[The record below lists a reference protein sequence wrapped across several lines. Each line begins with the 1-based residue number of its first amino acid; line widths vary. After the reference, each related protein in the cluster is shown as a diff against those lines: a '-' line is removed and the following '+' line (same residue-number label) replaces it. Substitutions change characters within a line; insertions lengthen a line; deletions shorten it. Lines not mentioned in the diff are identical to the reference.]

1 MIEYFETTGLAA
13 WDALWLPVLI
23 WSVPAL
29 LVALVARSP
38 RLSASQQVD
47 LIVATLLA
55 LPVAVLMANL
65 PWRPTSMESLVM
77 LVPLPAEPVLR
88 SPGVAA
94 TAEPNLTWLLL
105 GLLTWIAALAASIG
119 AIRFGASVTWVARI
133 AGRSRPVTDANAL
146 SILGAAR
153 VRSGVG
159 REVHLREWPGCA
171 SPLSC
176 GVLRPVICV
185 PDATDPALE
194 LILLHE
200 LEHHRSGDLWK
211 TLAVGVV
218 RSVFMLHPLAVWLAR
233 RFDQSVEEACD
244 AAVVNRVGV
253 PMRSYAVV
261 LLQYATSRAE
271 AVPGT
276 ARTSGTA
283 HAPSTAPVLYLAT
296 KLKKRIEAM
305 NQPSRALT
313 SRPVGLLI
321 GMLVLVLV
329 SGLSACSD
337 SAVDAA
343 LDTASPNESPRE
355 MFKIVEEMPELI
367 GGMQALHDRI
377 QYPALAKKAGIEG
390 RVVMQVTV
398 DKEGTP
404 TDIKLLR
411 GIGAGADEEALRV
424 MQTAR
429 FTPGK
434 QRGIAVPVQ
443 FAFTMYFTLDGKLP
457 PPPPPQP
464 ATSALE
470 SSARETITVALST
483 EGLRVDGRPVQ
494 SGELLSV
501 VEQRRSTSD
510 PLLLLDIAPDTPM
523 GSVFDAHSILTN
535 TRMRFIMRMQS

>member
-1 MIEYFETTGLAA
+1 MIEQLEILGLAA

-23 WSVPAL
+23 WTVPAL
-29 LVALVARSP
+29 LVGLVARSP

-65 PWRPTSMESLVM
+65 PWRPASMESLVM

-88 SPGVAA
+88 SPGEAA
-94 TAEPNLTWLLL
+94 TAEPNLTWLFA
-105 GLLTWIAALAASIG
+105 GLLTWAAAVTAAIG
-119 AIRFGASVTWVARI
+119 AVRLGASVTWVARI

-146 SILGAAR
+146 SILGAAQ
-153 VRSGVG
+153 VRAGVS
-159 REVHLREWPGCA
+159 REVHLREFPGCA
-171 SPLSC
+171 SPLSY

-211 TLAVGVV
+211 TMVVGLV
-218 RSVFMLHPLAVWLAR
+218 RSVFIMHPLVGWLAR

-244 AAVVNRVGV
+244 AAVVHRVGV
-253 PMRSYAVV
+253 PLRSYANV
-261 LLQYATSRAE
+261 LLHYAAPRSEAE
-271 AVPGT
+271 
-276 ARTSGTA
+276 SGRA
-283 HAPSTAPVLYLAT
+283 HAHARAAAPVLYLAT

-305 NQPSRALT
+305 NKPSRALT
-313 SRPVGLLI
+313 SRPVGLIL
-321 GMLVLVLV
+321 GMLVIVLV

-343 LDTASPNESPRE
+343 MDTTPPNEPTGDVY
-355 MFKIVEEMPELI
+355 KVVEDMPELI

-377 QYPALAKKAGIEG
+377 RYPEIAKKAGVEG

-398 DKEGTP
+398 DEEGTP

-411 GIGAGADEEALRV
+411 GIGAGADEEAVRV

-429 FTPGK
+429 FAPGK
-434 QRGIAVPVQ
+434 QRGVAVPVQ

-464 ATSALE
+464 ATSSLE
-470 SSARETITVALST
+470 LSP
-483 EGLRVDGRPVQ
+483 DGVQ
-494 SGELLSV
+494 LDGSHVLLEDLTDV
-501 VEQRRSTSD
+501 LDRRSGTN
-510 PLLLLDIAPDTPM
+510 PLMVQLGIAPETPM
-523 GSVFDAHSILTN
+523 GMVFDVQNALRKSN
-535 TRMRFIMRMQS
+535 VTRIKYRNYWS